1 VAMGGGQLTDEF
13 GVISRYFRPL
23 TGGKPAALDLGD
35 DGAVIQSTSGAE
47 IVITCDAL
55 IAGVHFLEDSQPQA
69 VAARAL
75 RVNLSDL
82 AAMGAAPVAYT
93 LALMV
98 PVGTPEKWFEE
109 FSLQLLEDQKRYGIW
124 LIGGDT
130 VATPGPLS
138 VSITAFGEVP
148 CNSALTRS
156 TAGVGDRIYVTGT
169 IGDAALGLSVLKG
182 DLKQCDK
189 ATIEYFVKR
198 FLWPE
203 PRLSVGRG
211 MRGIA
216 SAAVDISDGLLAD
229 IGHICVAS
237 DVGAKVW
244 ESSIPFSS
252 RAGSLISTGAVLR
265 SQLMGGGDDYELV
278 LVVPEKNNQ
287 VFWQT
292 TVEHAVAVT
301 EIGVITGGNE
311 VCLVDEQGNS
321 IGTGRLGYRHAF

>member
-1 VAMGGGQLTDEF
+1 MGGGQLIDEF
-13 GVISRYFRPL
+13 GVISKYFRPL
-23 TGGKPAALDLGD
+23 TGGNAAALDLAD
-35 DGAVIQSTSGAE
+35 DGAVIQSASGVE

-55 IAGVHFLEDSQPQA
+55 IAGVHFLEDSLPQM

-82 AAMGAAPVAYT
+82 AAMGATPVAYT

-98 PVGTPEKWFEE
+98 PSGTPEKWFED
-109 FSLQLLEDQKRYGIW
+109 FASQLLEDQKRYGIW

-130 VATPGPLS
+130 VVTPGPLS

-156 TAGVGDRIYVTGT
+156 AAGVGDRIYVTGT
-169 IGDAALGLSVLKG
+169 IGDAALGLSALKG

-189 ATIEYFVKR
+189 ETIEYFTNK

-203 PRLSVGRG
+203 PRLSVGKG

-216 SAAVDISDGLLAD
+216 SAAVDISDGLLSD
-229 IGHICVAS
+229 IGHICAAS

-244 ESSIPFSS
+244 EVAVPFSS
-252 RAGSLISTGAVLR
+252 GAESLISTRAALR

-287 VFWQT
+287 AFCQT
-292 TVEHAVAVT
+292 TAEHLVAVT
-301 EIGVITGGNE
+301 EVGVITGGDG
-311 VCLVDEQGNS
+311 VWLVDEHGAT
-321 IGTGRLGYRHAF
+321 IRTEALGYKHAF

>member
-1 VAMGGGQLTDEF
+1 MGGGQLIDEF
-13 GVISRYFRPL
+13 GVISKYFRPL
-23 TGGKPAALDLGD
+23 TGGNAAALDLAD
-35 DGAVIQSTSGAE
+35 DGAVIQSASGVE
-47 IVITCDAL
+47 MVITCDAL
-55 IAGVHFLEDSQPQA
+55 IAGVHFLEDSLPQM

-82 AAMGAAPVAYT
+82 AAMGASPVAYT

-98 PVGTPEKWFEE
+98 PSGTPEKWFED
-109 FSLQLLEDQKRYGIW
+109 FASQLLEDQKRYGIC

-156 TAGVGDRIYVTGT
+156 AAGVGDRIYVTGT
-169 IGDAALGLSVLKG
+169 IGDAALGLSALKG

-189 ATIEYFVKR
+189 ETIGYFVNK

-203 PRLSVGRG
+203 PRLSVGMG
-211 MRGIA
+211 VRGIA
-216 SAAVDISDGLLAD
+216 SAAVDISDGLLSD
-229 IGHICVAS
+229 VNHICMAS
-237 DVGAKVW
+237 NVGAKIW
-244 ESSIPFSS
+244 EASLPFSS
-252 RAGSLISTGAVLR
+252 RAQPLVRVRPDLR

-287 VFWQT
+287 AFWQFLEGHS
-292 TVEHAVAVT
+292 VVAT
-301 EIGVITGGNE
+301 EIGEITGGNG
-311 VCLVDEQGNS
+311 VYLVNEEGTS
-321 IGTGRLGYRHAF
+321 IKTEALGYKHAF